1 MLHAAL
7 QRVPPDMLA
16 CLFTEH
22 WDVRLTDLGLAKVI
36 LQDPSTRFGRYVMTG
51 GTGCAPAAAPAC

>member
-1 MLHAAL
+1 MLLAAL
-7 QRVPPDMLA
+7 VRRSLTCSLA
-16 CLFTEH
+16 SLEH

-51 GTGCAPAAAPAC
+51 GTGCATAAAHAR